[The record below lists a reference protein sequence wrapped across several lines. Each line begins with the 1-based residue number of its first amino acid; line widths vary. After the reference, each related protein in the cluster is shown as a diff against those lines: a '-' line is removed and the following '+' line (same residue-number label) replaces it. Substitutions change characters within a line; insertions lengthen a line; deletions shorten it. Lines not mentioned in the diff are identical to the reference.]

1 MTSLVLCCTMG
12 TTALASER
20 TEVLSIRNDKNPN
33 IVMQD
38 VENATQYSANTTA
51 STSTQYDANKVI
63 TRNNSNSGKFYGKYT
78 YSFTSTSVT
87 KICLN
92 VYMPN
97 YSGTDYL
104 QGTITLKGSDGSNAT
119 VNIANYTGDS
129 WTLTFTGVKPNV
141 KYYFYYNLYS
151 VGSSKVGYVVS
162 QAYPK

>member
-63 TRNNSNSGKFYGKYT
+63 TRNNSNSGKFLG
-78 YSFTSTSVT
+78 SFMESIHIHLLVR
-87 KICLN
+87 
-92 VYMPN
+92 
-97 YSGTDYL
+97 
-104 QGTITLKGSDGSNAT
+104 A
-119 VNIANYTGDS
+119 
-129 WTLTFTGVKPNV
+129 
-141 KYYFYYNLYS
+141 
-151 VGSSKVGYVVS
+151 
-162 QAYPK
+162 